1 MAADPAGVSR
11 LGVEQAAPEAEAL
24 PGAPAEQAGAVVS
37 EVQEVQEVR
46 AESMAALPA
55 SAGWARA

>member
-37 EVQEVQEVR
+37 AAKEVLVV
-46 AESMAALPA
+46 AMAALPA
-55 SAGWARA
+55 SEGWARA